1 MKFKKEIRDKKT
13 YFVDSN
19 KIFFTNKRINDS
31 TLKEKIF
38 TINSPFL
45 NSIIRFIKIMLE
57 FFVIGL
63 IVITITFFLINL
75 VPGSNSITSG
85 LSDETA
91 RKVKEAQYGLNLPLI
106 QRYGLYLKGL
116 FRGEFGISLSLFPER
131 EINSFIWERFYK
143 SFLVGIFSVL
153 LTVVIGIS
161 LGIWVGKNPG
171 GLVDNISTILVSIF
185 SSVPSIIF
193 ALILVFLGRLMNIPY
208 IFDVDNFASY
218 ILPGL
223 ALSLGSIIVYIK
235 YIRTELNREL
245 NSVHAKF
252 AYLKGL
258 SKTKFVWKHAL
269 KPSLFPIA
277 TFFPA
282 VIFGSFIGSIFI
294 EQIFFIPGS
303 GATLLQAIQT
313 KDYNV
318 ILFLIVMFTLLT
330 ILSYATRDMLY
341 EVIDPR
347 VRRKGA

>member
-1 MKFKKEIRDKKT
+1 MAKEKVLFD
-13 YFVDSN
+13 N
-19 KIFFTNKRINDS
+19 KIYQLNDNKVHFGSQRNRKMTFMQKMSAIDS
-31 TLKEKIF
+31 PVLRALWKVLKIA
-38 TINSPFL
+38 
-45 NSIIRFIKIMLE
+45 LE
-57 FFVIGL
+57 FIIIAF

-75 VPGSNSITSG
+75 VPGSNSLTSG
-85 LSDETA
+85 LDEA
-91 RKVKEAQYGLNLPLI
+91 SRQAIEKKYGLDQPLGL
-106 QRYGLYLKGL
+106 RYLSYLKNL
-116 FRGEFGISLSLFPER
+116 FHGDFGISLSLFPGQN
-131 EINSFIWERFYK
+131 INSFIWSRFYK

-153 LTVVIGIS
+153 LTVGIGIP

-171 GLVDNISTILVSIF
+171 KIVDNVSTFFVSIF
-185 SSVPSIIF
+185 SSVPSIVF
-193 ALILVFLGRLMNIPY
+193 ALVLLFIGRLVNLPY
-208 IFDVDNFASY
+208 IFEEQNFATY

-258 SKTKFVWKHAL
+258 SKNRFVWKHAL

-294 EQIFFIPGS
+294 EQIFFIAGS
-303 GATLLQAIQT
+303 GATLLQAIQS

-318 ILFLIVMFTLLT
+318 ILFLIAMFALLT
-330 ILSYATRDMLY
+330 ILSYAFRDMLY
-341 EVIDPR
+341 EAIDPR
-347 VRRKGA
+347 VRRRGK